1 MVLWPAEF
9 MLIILLPESLLTTVG
24 ERCHQCPVAL
34 WAYTI
39 FTLCQCTDNPLSFQ
53 KIERAFLYREKG
65 KRPMN
70 VIFYLCFQ
78 LTNVETFVLDAYL
91 ETILAKK
98 QVVLFV
104 H

>member
-1 MVLWPAEF
+1 
-9 MLIILLPESLLTTVG
+9 
-24 ERCHQCPVAL
+24 
-34 WAYTI
+34 
-39 FTLCQCTDNPLSFQ
+39 
-53 KIERAFLYREKG
+53 
-65 KRPMN
+65 MN